1 MPESRDDTIE
11 RPAAFF
17 LDTNILDSL
26 PETLESG
33 ELGNL
38 IRESKKCGC
47 RVFLCDVVAREWLKH
62 RWDKALSILQSVE
75 KGSKYLADYTDNVHV
90 ISVARKDLY
99 ERVFKKGIQRIK
111 ALDLRI
117 LPPPPLFVRT
127 ITKSAVFALPPFSH
141 SNKGFKDEL
150 IVLTML
156 RLIHNWSYKT
166 CVLVTNDNHFVES
179 KLCSRFEPL
188 RVKFKVVDSLQ
199 NATQLLID
207 TLNEEDRL
215 YYEQI
220 QTAGVKHANDC
231 WDQICSAI
239 IESVEAE
246 GVYDYRMRYGEK
258 YSSLDGTPKRVIDA
272 VPLKITSITPGGYD
286 EAAGAITSMTV
297 SVDVELELEYEQM
310 EFNWG
315 EVFGRR
321 IKTVE
326 ENESFKPKPYV
337 RVTRKKI
344 VSASIEA
351 ASRLS
356 DTEWEGFEIKSVS
369 I

>member
-1 MPESRDDTIE
+1 MPESKDDTIE
-11 RPAAFF
+11 RPTAFF

-38 IRESKKCGC
+38 IHEGNKCGC
-47 RVFLCDVVAREWLKH
+47 RVFLSDVVAREWLKH
-62 RWDKALSILQSVE
+62 RWDKALSSARNVE
-75 KGSKYLADYTDNVHV
+75 KDSKYLADYTE
-90 ISVARKDLY
+90 SVPLVSVERKHLY
-99 ERVFKKGIQRIK
+99 ESVFKKGIQRIR

-117 LPPPPLFVRT
+117 LPPPPLFPRT
-127 ITKSAVFALPPFSH
+127 ITKSAVFARPPFSH

-156 RLIHNWSYKT
+156 RLVHKWSYKT

-179 KLCSRFEPL
+179 KICSRFEPL
-188 RVKFKVVDSLQ
+188 KVKFKVVDSLQ

-207 TLNEEDRL
+207 TLNVEDRL

-220 QTAGVKHANDC
+220 QTAGVKHANAY
-231 WDQICSAI
+231 WDEISSSI
-239 IESVEAE
+239 IEGVEAE

-258 YSSLDGTPKRVIDA
+258 YSTLDGTPKRVIDTI
-272 VPLKITSITPGGYD
+272 PLKITGITPGGYD
-286 EAAGAITSMTV
+286 EVAGAVTSMTV

-315 EVFGRR
+315 ELLGRR

-326 ENESFKPKPYV
+326 ENEPFKPTPHV
-337 RVTRKKI
+337 RVTRKKV
-344 VSASIEA
+344 VSASIEV
-351 ASRLS
+351 ASVLA
-356 DTEWEGFEIKSVS
+356 DVKWEGFEIKSVS